1 MLPAF
6 VSVLKRPGGG
16 FGGGEGGRLG
26 LAMGSVYSEGKGP
39 EQNFAEECEART
51 TKRDE
56 EAIDD

>member
-1 MLPAF
+1 
-6 VSVLKRPGGG
+6 VLKRPGGG

-39 EQNFAEECEART
+39 EQNFAEQCEARA

-56 EAIDD
+56 EAIED